1 MERLQRPASARQ
13 RWRRS
18 PPLPDWGSTSQ
29 SASGEDACSLFGAL
43 HCRCPW
49 QGVGVVVCVYS
60 AAFGLGVHLGLFTS
74 AVAWLGYAAQAAV
87 WAPRI
92 EGIKRPG
99 VGALG

>member
-1 MERLQRPASARQ
+1 M
-13 RWRRS
+13 
-18 PPLPDWGSTSQ
+18 
-29 SASGEDACSLFGAL
+29 
-43 HCRCPW
+43 
-49 QGVGVVVCVYS
+49 VVCVYS

-92 EGIKRPG
+92 EGIQRPG